1 MHLLS
6 KSTYMRGKQCPKALW
21 LYKHRPELRP
31 PVSAGTQ
38 AIFDSGTEVGLLAQ
52 QRFPGGVDCT
62 PEHHYDYAPALAATQ
77 AALAAGAPVVYE
89 AAFQHDGVL
98 AALDILVRDGA
109 GCLTSWS
116 SIPYRHAMNGVRPTS
131 FIVLTFA

>member
-1 MHLLS
+1 M
-6 KSTYMRGKQCPKALW
+6 TDPVV
-21 LYKHRPELRP
+21 LR
-31 PVSAGTQ
+31 SAAYLAEPHASQ
-38 AIFDSGTEVGLLAQ
+38 VLNILIIGTEVGLLAQ

>member
-6 KSTYMRGKQCPKALW
+6 KSTYLRGKQAPTR
-21 LYKHRPELRP
+21 HRPRP
-31 PVSAGTQ
+31 GRGPPSGAGTQ
-38 AIFDSGTEVGLLAQ
+38 AIFDSGTGGLLAQ

-77 AALAAGAPVVYE
+77 AALAAGAPVIYE